1 MLEKRYNELK
11 KEIIEMEYDFLN
23 DMQKKAVFTVNGP
36 LLILAGAGSGKTTVL
51 VNRIGHLL
59 EYGNAYYEDT
69 FTPIIDEDDLDFLQD
84 YIDQKHDN
92 KERVLSLIGARTP
105 NPWNVLA
112 ITFTNKA
119 ANELKERLEKRL
131 GDMGS
136 SVASGTFHSICV
148 RILRREIENLGYTS
162 SFTIY
167 DTDDSIRVI
176 KDCMESLGM
185 DTKMFAPKA
194 ILSQISNQK
203 NSSIKPEQMLQES
216 GSDFRLKKIA
226 EVYESY
232 QKRLKNAN
240 AVDFDDIIMLTVELF
255 ENFPDVLEHYQNLYK
270 YILVDEYQDTNQI
283 QYKLVSLLSKKHKN
297 LCVVGDDDQ
306 SIYKFRGATIENIL
320 SFENQFEDAVVIRL
334 EQNYRST
341 QSILDTANQVI
352 KNNIGRKGKNL
363 WTKNGQGE
371 KITVF
376 RGKTDYEESGFVGQE
391 IENSVARGRHFSD
404 HAVLYRMNSQSN
416 TIERELVRRGIAYR
430 IVGGTKFFDRKEI
443 KDILAYFHVMENP
456 SDSVRLKRIIN
467 EPKRGI
473 GAATIKAVEEI
484 SLQTGVSMFEI
495 MKTSDTYSVLAKKSK
510 SLIEFVNMIEE
521 LSDISLTMDLEDVLD
536 EVMDKTGYNLYL
548 SAQGVEGRVRLE
560 NIEELKS
567 NLVKYSQEN
576 EEPSLSGFLE
586 EVSLFTDLDNMNDSD
601 DKVTLMTLHSAK
613 GLEFPVVFIVGME
626 NGIFPGYAS
635 LQSDEELEE
644 ERRLAYVGITR
655 AKEKLYVTNAYERMM
670 FGKKSINDPSM
681 FIKEMMSDVVEVKD
695 NTLTL
700 FNKPQVSRQEIR
712 KPLQKEYA
720 SVGTKASAPKADIN
734 YTVGDRVSHKVFG
747 EGKVVA
753 MTPMGGDIMVEILFD
768 KVGTKKL
775 MANFAKVNKI

>member
-11 KEIIEMEYDFLN
+11 KEIIEKQYDFLN

-69 FTPIIDEDDLDFLQD
+69 FTPIIDEEDVDFLQD
-84 YIDQKHDN
+84 YLDEKHDN
-92 KERVLSLIGARTP
+92 KDRVLELIGARTP

-131 GDMGS
+131 GETGA

-148 RILRREIENLGYTS
+148 RILRREISNLGYTS

-167 DTDDSIRVI
+167 DTDDSVRVI

-185 DTKMFAPKA
+185 DSKMFAPKA
-194 ILSQISNQK
+194 ILGQISNQK
-203 NSSIKPEQMLQES
+203 NASINPKQMLEES
-216 GSDFRLKKIA
+216 ASDFRLKKIA
-226 EVYESY
+226 EVYDSY

-240 AVDFDDIIMLTVELF
+240 AVDFDDIIMLTVEIF
-255 ENFPDVLEHYQNLYK
+255 EKYPDVLEHYQNLYK

-283 QYKLVSLLSKKHKN
+283 QYKLVSLLSRKHKN

-320 SFENQFEDAVVIRL
+320 SFENQFDNAVVIRL

-341 QSILDTANQVI
+341 QAILDTANQVI

-363 WTKNGQGE
+363 WTNNGKGE
-371 KITVF
+371 NITVF
-376 RGKTDYEESGFVGQE
+376 RGKSDYEESGFVGQE
-391 IENSVARGRHFSD
+391 IENSVARGRHFAD

-443 KDILAYFHVMENP
+443 KDILAYFHIMENP
-456 SDSVRLKRIIN
+456 ADSVRLKRIIN

-473 GAATIKAVEEI
+473 GSATIKAVEEI

-521 LSDISLTMDLEDVLD
+521 LSDMALTMDLEDVLD

-560 NIEELKS
+560 NIEELKT

-586 EVSLFTDLDNMNDSD
+586 EVSLFTDLDNMNNSD
-601 DKVTLMTLHSAK
+601 DKVTLMTLHAAK

-670 FGKKSINDPSM
+670 FGKKSINEPSM
-681 FIKEMMSDVVEVKD
+681 FIKEMMSSVVDVKD
-695 NTLTL
+695 NTVTL
-700 FNKPQVSRQEIR
+700 FNRPQMSRTEQR
-712 KPLQKEYA
+712 KPLPKEYA
-720 SVGTKASAPKADIN
+720 SVGMKTTAPKADIN
-734 YTVGDRVSHKVFG
+734 YSVGDRVAHKVFG
-747 EGKVVA
+747 EGNVVA
-753 MTPMGGDIMVEILFD
+753 MKPMGGDVMVEILFD

-775 MANFAKVNKI
+775 MANFAKINKI